1 MKTNISGVANNLAI
15 GRGATINSDTSSLVR
30 IQDDPLN
37 YTYAKVEADTTI
49 TNTIEN
55 PIFFARSNAIYT
67 DVPLYI
73 GDAIYFQGN
82 EQVLATI
89 GSMDSSTTAVK
100 TLSLDLTDV
109 DLSNLYQ
116 VMLYMSDYG
125 NLYVV
130 TSADNIATLVLY
142 LNEFFKRNGHN
153 LTASYTGNTFTIT
166 STAQNLMMLEL
177 QGLNSMGTME
187 ITSINEDTPEETKA
201 LEFDVPLYNAH
212 LVGNSIAD
220 TPPDGDNSNRI
231 ATTAF
236 VHNALVGGVE
246 YKGTFDA
253 SAGNY
258 NALAD
263 SEVGDMYYVNKAGTI
278 NGIDWQI
285 GDYLLVNADGA
296 TNVTKIDNTESS
308 DIVRLNATQTL
319 TNKTLTSPSLTGTPT
334 APTASAGTNTT
345 QVATTAFVTNAV
357 NSLSSEIAGDFV
369 NRTSAQ
375 TVGGAKTFTSSLV
388 VGPNANQGVT
398 LSTGGNLEFRP
409 ATTATNGGFI
419 DFHYAGSTTDY
430 TSRIIEDA
438 SGRLT
443 LSATNGVTISNH
455 INNRVIARGNSP
467 VYYQVKSNNIS
478 LASPPSADTQLGY
491 INFMDSA
498 NVDTAYLE
506 SRIVPGGIS
515 RIHLYS
521 TNTSNNT
528 CGLRIDLTNGQSTGT
543 VSLVNANIPQTDN
556 STKIATTAFVSNYSF
571 PIQTISQTS
580 GTVNLTTNK
589 VYRMNLSGTTT
600 FSIARPSNTGIYNQI
615 KVMLN
620 VTTVSTINWG
630 TSYFYNGTAPDV
642 SATGQY
648 AIYYDWDAPSSRWV
662 CGGMSVATAS

>member
-37 YTYAKVEADTTI
+37 YTYAKVEADATI

-55 PIFFARSNAIYT
+55 PVFFARSNAIYT
-67 DVPLYI
+67 DAPLYI

-116 VMLYMSDYG
+116 VMIYMSDYG

-142 LNEFFKRNGHN
+142 LNEWFRRNGHN
-153 LTASYTGNTFTIT
+153 LTASYTGNIFTIT
-166 STAQNLMMLEL
+166 STTQDLMMVEL
-177 QGLNSMGTME
+177 YALNSMGTME
-187 ITSINEDTPEETKA
+187 ISSINEDTPEETKV
-201 LEFDVPLYNAH
+201 LEFDVPLYNVH

-263 SEVGDMYYVNKAGTI
+263 SEVGDMYYVNVAGTI

-357 NSLSSEIAGDFV
+357 NTLSSEVAGDFV

-375 TVGGAKTFTSSLV
+375 TVGGAKTFTSATQI
-388 VGPNANQGVT
+388 GPNANQGVSLNT
-398 LSTGGNLEFRP
+398 SGSIELKP

-419 DFHYAGSTTDY
+419 DFHYAGSTVDY

-443 LSATNGVTISNH
+443 LSATNGVNISDY
-455 INNRVIARGNSP
+455 INNRVIVRGNSP
-467 VYYQVKSNNIS
+467 AYFQAKSNNVS
-478 LASPPSADTQLGY
+478 LASPPSTATQLGFL
-491 INFMDSA
+491 NFIDSA
-498 NVDTAYLE
+498 GIDIAFLASQVL
-506 SRIVPGGIS
+506 PGSIS
-515 RIHLYS
+515 RTILCS
-521 TNTSNNT
+521 ADTSNHA
-528 CGLRIDLTNGQSTGT
+528 CGLQIDLTNGQTSGT
-543 VSLVNANIPQTDN
+543 VSLINANIPQTDN

-571 PIQTISQTS
+571 PIQTISATS
-580 GTVNLTTNK
+580 GTVSLTTNK

-600 FSIARPSNTGIYNQI
+600 FSIATPSNTDIYNQI

-620 VTTVSTINWG
+620 VTMVSTINWG